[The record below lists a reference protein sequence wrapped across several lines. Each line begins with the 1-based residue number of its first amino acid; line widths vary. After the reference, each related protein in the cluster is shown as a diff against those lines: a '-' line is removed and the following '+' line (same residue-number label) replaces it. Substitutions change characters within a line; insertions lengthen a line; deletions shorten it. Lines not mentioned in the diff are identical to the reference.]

1 MLREELIRR
10 ASFEGDD
17 DLATDYP
24 SNVVL
29 SAIPGIIVLSDDYDP
44 VKVTAADRP
53 RTDTFPVMAD
63 PTADHGG
70 EEIRERRQD
79 IELKHDRVCAFLD
92 ATEQDAVVL
101 GRADSV
107 AWFTSGGDLG
117 QDLTSEHSS
126 ILLFINRTSRAVV
139 TDNVQSARV
148 FEEELAGLGFQLKER
163 SWFDDPSRIV
173 AELGHNKRVIS
184 DLGQCSCS
192 SPWPRDPDALRA
204 LRRPLTS
211 LERQRLRELGRTL
224 ALAVE

>member
-126 ILLFINRTSRAVV
+126 ILLFINRTSRAVI
-139 TDNVQSARV
+139 TDNVQSSRV

-163 SWFDDPSRIV
+163 SWFDDPFRV
-173 AELGHNKRVIS
+173 MMELCHNKRCAT
-184 DLGQCSCS
+184 DLGWSGCSRARRES
-192 SPWPRDPDALRA
+192 DALRN
-204 LRRPLTS
+204 LRRQLTA
-211 LERQRLRELGRTL
+211 LERQRMRVLGR
-224 ALAVE
+224 